1 MKGDKKMGNYNH
13 LLNPDSIWHEKN
25 FSDASKEIANLLH
38 QARNVFYALEKL
50 DEDSDL
56 ANNFTGEFPS
66 EIEKAKQLI
75 GEMISNKGC
84 FNYLQFKLRTIAED
98 VIFAKAFAAQAATVP
113 LLKKCLNCDTHSREF
128 DEECID
134 IDVYL
139 YECPNCAE
147 TYDGDEL
154 SEDV

>member
-1 MKGDKKMGNYNH
+1 MKGDKKMSNYNH

-56 ANNFTGEFPS
+56 ANNFTGELPS

-75 GEMISNKGC
+75 GEMISDKGC
-84 FNYLQFKLRTIAED
+84 FYYLRFKLRIIAED
-98 VIFAKAFAAQAATVP
+98 VIFAKAFAAQTA
-113 LLKKCLNCDTHSREF
+113 H
-128 DEECID
+128 EE
-134 IDVYL
+134 
-139 YECPNCAE
+139 ENK
-147 TYDGDEL
+147 
-154 SEDV
+154 